1 MPISAGD
8 AARISMTDDAVLAL
22 LRQHFAGVDSMYLC
36 PTIPGKKEIAAR
48 SVHAHHLPSDERV
61 LALFDD
67 TVFGLGDDG
76 FLVTS
81 QRLCWKNVGGR
92 AQMLEWKHVDP
103 DRMYADRKR
112 LVLGAGAIELTAD
125 ESVLDACEQ
134 AFHVLAFSARLAE
147 STVGTV
153 ARSGVV
159 LSGNVDETGHHVA
172 QRAVSGI
179 AVATT
184 AERESS
190 RPTARPSR
198 PPLANALANAPHAAH
213 TTRPPPHAVSYDS
226 YVVHASSQ
234 KSPKFACWQCQTPLH
249 WSTPQCS
256 HCGAWPMPRGWLR
269 TA

>member
-8 AARISMTDDAVLAL
+8 AARIPMTDEAVLAL
-22 LRQHFAGVDSMYLC
+22 LRRHFRGVDSMYFC
-36 PTIPGKKEIAAR
+36 PAIPGKKEIAAR
-48 SVHAHHLPSDERV
+48 SVHARHLPSDERV

-67 TVFGLGDDG
+67 TVFGIGDDG

-81 QRLCWKNVGGR
+81 SRICWKNAGGR
-92 AQMLEWKHVDP
+92 AQMLEWRHVDP
-103 DRMYADRKR
+103 DRMYADRKQ

-125 ESVLDACEQ
+125 DSVLDACEQ
-134 AFHVLAFSARLAE
+134 AFHVLAFSARSAE
-147 STVGTV
+147 GVSTV

-159 LSGNVDETGHHVA
+159 LSGNVEDTGHHVA
-172 QRAVSGI
+172 QHSEVVARA
-179 AVATT
+179 
-184 AERESS
+184 SS
-190 RPTARPSR
+190 RPSAHPTVRP
-198 PPLANALANAPHAAH
+198 AAH

-249 WSTPQCS
+249 WNTPQCS
-256 HCGAWPMPRGWLR
+256 HCGAWPMPKGWLR